1 MKAKE
6 KATAVFRLVVLAAL
20 TMLAVGF
27 ALNGSIAGTV
37 VAVVAGI
44 GLIYFLARDWG
55 TLRRPASAD

>member
-6 KATAVFRLVVLAAL
+6 KATAVIRVAVLAAL

-37 VAVVAGI
+37 VAVVAGA
-44 GLIYFLARDWG
+44 GPIYFLVRDWE
-55 TLRRPASAD
+55 TLRRPAGAD